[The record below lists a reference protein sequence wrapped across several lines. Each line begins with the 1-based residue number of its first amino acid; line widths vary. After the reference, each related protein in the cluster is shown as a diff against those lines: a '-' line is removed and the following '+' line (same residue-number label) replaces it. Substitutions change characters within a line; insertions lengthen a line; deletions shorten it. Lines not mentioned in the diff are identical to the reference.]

1 MDTFINAMYPVN
13 GETTHTEETTIQVEE
28 HDTALIVMTAVMSA
42 LFLGLS
48 VCMFVCHRKASPDEA
63 DEFEVRRSLVDL
75 EQEGE
80 ARAHEGL

>member
-13 GETTHTEETTIQVEE
+13 GTTTHTEETTVQVEE
-28 HDTALIVMTAVMSA
+28 HDTTLIIGTAVMSA
-42 LFLGLS
+42 LFLGCS
-48 VCMFVCHRKASPDEA
+48 ICTFICHRKSALDEA
-63 DEFEVRRSLVDL
+63 DEYEIRRSMVDL